1 MTSVRFI
8 RDTVCAA
15 DDYEGGFVEDI
26 SLSGKESLEEI
37 ILLAAKVKTFGYI
50 FSDYGDVWSVSVKVN
65 NDEML
70 LAEFTYKDQTL
81 VIEKLYSFDLNEFL
95 TDNNK
100 YIYFKR
106 VDAWKRKII

>member
-15 DDYEGGFVEDI
+15 DDYEGGFV
-26 SLSGKESLEEI
+26 EEI